1 MALVAMLVVLLRAI
15 KNHSSFEETMLTAIA
30 WMGVL
35 GIVGL
40 VIGMIAQSTVDH
52 SVVKLVGEELEALS
66 PSQNKTEPIS

>member
-1 MALVAMLVVLLRAI
+1 
-15 KNHSSFEETMLTAIA
+15 MLTAIA